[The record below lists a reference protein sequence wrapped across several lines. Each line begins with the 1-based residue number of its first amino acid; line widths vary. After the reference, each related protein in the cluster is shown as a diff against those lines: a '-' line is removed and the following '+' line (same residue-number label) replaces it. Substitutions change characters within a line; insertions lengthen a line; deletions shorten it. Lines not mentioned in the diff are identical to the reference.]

1 MSQGDAKEAVLLG
14 RVGGHAGK
22 WMKGEEGRLNVRI
35 AAPTSVEEKREPTA
49 QDGEKQEEGSQSLT
63 ATNMKDILLLVISSI
78 RRY

>member
-1 MSQGDAKEAVLLG
+1 MSQGGAKEAVLLG

-35 AAPTSVEEKREPTA
+35 AAPTSVEEREPTA

-63 ATNMKDILLLVISSI
+63 AANMKDILLLVISSI